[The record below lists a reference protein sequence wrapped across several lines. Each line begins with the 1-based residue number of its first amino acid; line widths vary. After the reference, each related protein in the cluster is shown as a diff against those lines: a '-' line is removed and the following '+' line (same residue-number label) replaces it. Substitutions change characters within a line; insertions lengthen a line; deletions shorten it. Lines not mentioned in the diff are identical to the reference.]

1 MALDDQALP
10 LTRGQLDIWLAQQTG
25 FAGTEWQLG
34 LMVKIEGVVD
44 RDILERALRQVVRE
58 VEPARATIYESDG
71 HVVQRAIDDP
81 EIEFSFH
88 DLSNSRH
95 PVREAR
101 AIAASI
107 QRTPMKFAGPL
118 FKAALFETWTDEFY
132 MFAVGHHII
141 IDGTGMTLVAHRIA
155 TVYAAMVSGAAVP
168 PVFFGSLRD
177 LVRIE
182 SEYEASADYLDD
194 EAYWTKIVARDTES
208 HHRLARPAGEI
219 DPWPSA
225 PVRLDPKVL
234 RRVQEVSDRWNVPR
248 SSVITAACALLMR
261 GRSGQGSE
269 VVLDFPVSRRVRPE
283 SKMLPAMMAG
293 VVPLVFRVSPE
304 ASVADF
310 CAQVDTRIREAVAH
324 QRYPVHALERQ
335 ASDAGSLANRVSI
348 NFLPSTFS
356 LDFAGIAASAS
367 YSNSGAV
374 GAFGLIFS
382 GAGDQL
388 FLSTA
393 GAGQLFSNLDVSDL
407 AGRLQRVLA
416 AMTID
421 PARSLSSI
429 DVLDEAERARLDVI
443 GNRAVLA
450 AAVGARA
457 SIPAVFAGQ
466 VARAPGAVALTCGG
480 VSLTYAQLDVVSNR
494 LAHLL
499 VERGVGRG
507 QCVGL
512 LMERSAAAVVAILAV
527 LKTGAAYLPIDPAVP
542 VARIGFMLA
551 DAAPRAVISSAQV
564 RARLDGF
571 AGPVIDIA
579 DPAVQAQPD
588 TALPVPGA
596 DQVAHIIYTSGTTGT
611 PKGVVVTHHN
621 VTRLFDGWGGRCGW
635 VRIRCGR
642 SATLMRLTIRC

>member
-1 MALDDQALP
+1 MTLDDQALP

-34 LMVKIEGVVD
+34 LLVKIEGVVD

-71 HVVQRAIDDP
+71 QVVQRAIDDP
-81 EIEFSFH
+81 DIEFTFH

-107 QRTPMKFAGPL
+107 QRTPMQFAGPL

-132 MFAVGHHII
+132 MFACGHHII
-141 IDGTGMTLVAHRIA
+141 VDGTGMTMVAHRIA
-155 TVYAAMVSGAAVP
+155 TVYAAMVSGATIP

-194 EAYWTKIVARDTES
+194 EAYWTKTVARDIES
-208 HHRLARPAGEI
+208 HHRLPRTPGEI

-234 RRVQEVSDRWNVPR
+234 RRVQEVSDGWKVPR

-261 GRSGQGSE
+261 SWSAQGSE
-269 VVLDFPVSRRVRPE
+269 VVLDFPVSRRVLPE

-293 VVPLVFRVSPE
+293 VVPLVFGVSPD

-324 QRYPVHALERQ
+324 QRFPVYALERQ
-335 ASDAGSLANRVSI
+335 AGEAPAPDRVSI

-367 YSNSGAV
+367 YTNSGAAD
-374 GAFGLIFS
+374 AFGLMFS

-388 FLSTA
+388 FLSTV
-393 GAGQLFSNLDVSDL
+393 GDGRFDVSDL
-407 AGRLQRVLA
+407 AGRLQRVLG
-416 AMTID
+416 AMTAD
-421 PARSLSSI
+421 AGQRLSSI
-429 DVLDEAERARLDVI
+429 EVLDEVERVRLD
-443 GNRAVLA
+443 GWSNRAVLSA
-450 AAVGARA
+450 PEATAV
-457 SIPAVFAGQ
+457 SIPAVFAER
-466 VARAPGAVALTCGG
+466 VAGTPDAAALTCGG
-480 VSLTYAQLDVVSNR
+480 DSLTYAQLDEVSNR

-499 VERGVGRG
+499 VGCGVGPGDR
-507 QCVGL
+507 VGL
-512 LMERSAAAVVAILAV
+512 VFPRCAEAVTAILGV
-527 LKTGAAYLPIDPAVP
+527 LKTGAAYVPIDPVLPA
-542 VARIGFMLA
+542 ARIEFVLS
-551 DAAPRAVISSAQV
+551 DAAPVVVITTAQL
-564 RARLDGF
+564 RERLGGF
-571 AGPVIDIA
+571 AGRVLVIEDASLGEQPV
-579 DPAVQAQPD
+579 
-588 TALPVPGA
+588 T
-596 DQVAHIIYTSGTTGT
+596 
-611 PKGVVVTHHN
+611 
-621 VTRLFDGWGGRCGW
+621 
-635 VRIRCGR
+635 
-642 SATLMRLTIRC
+642 

>member
-141 IDGTGMTLVAHRIA
+141 IDGTGMTLLAHRIA
-155 TVYAAMVSGAAVP
+155 TVYAAMVSGATVP

-182 SEYEASADYLDD
+182 SEYEASADYLAD
-194 EAYWTKIVARDTES
+194 EAYWTKTLPRES
-208 HHRLARPAGEI
+208 DHRCAPTLGER

-225 PVRLDPKVL
+225 PVRLDPKVV
-234 RRVQEVSDRWNVPR
+234 RRVQEISDGWNVPR
-248 SSVITAACALLMR
+248 SSVITAACALLVR
-261 GRSGQGSE
+261 GWSAQGSE

-283 SKMLPAMMAG
+283 SKTIPAMVAG

-324 QRYPVHALERQ
+324 QRFPVHALERQ

-407 AGRLQRVLA
+407 AGRLQ
-416 AMTID
+416 
-421 PARSLSSI
+421 
-429 DVLDEAERARLDVI
+429 
-443 GNRAVLA
+443 
-450 AAVGARA
+450 
-457 SIPAVFAGQ
+457 
-466 VARAPGAVALTCGG
+466 
-480 VSLTYAQLDVVSNR
+480 
-494 LAHLL
+494 
-499 VERGVGRG
+499 
-507 QCVGL
+507 
-512 LMERSAAAVVAILAV
+512 
-527 LKTGAAYLPIDPAVP
+527 
-542 VARIGFMLA
+542 
-551 DAAPRAVISSAQV
+551 
-564 RARLDGF
+564 
-571 AGPVIDIA
+571 
-579 DPAVQAQPD
+579 
-588 TALPVPGA
+588 
-596 DQVAHIIYTSGTTGT
+596 
-611 PKGVVVTHHN
+611 
-621 VTRLFDGWGGRCGW
+621 
-635 VRIRCGR
+635 
-642 SATLMRLTIRC
+642 